1 MKSIDL
7 ASFNGKIALVRVD
20 YNVPQNENL
29 EVTNKT
35 RIVRTKETIQKIVND
50 NGIVILMSH
59 LGRPKGE
66 QNDTYSLRHIVS
78 AVSETLGKEVI
89 FHFSKF

>member
-35 RIVRTKETIQKIVND
+35 RIVRTK
-50 NGIVILMSH
+50 
-59 LGRPKGE
+59 
-66 QNDTYSLRHIVS
+66 
-78 AVSETLGKEVI
+78 
-89 FHFSKF
+89 